1 MNPKSTSAK
10 FASNFRLSPIGGAGA
25 ALPAK
30 LIVVCA
36 IAFVASVAATVY
48 FCRSMSGG
56 MEMPGG
62 WTMSMMWMRMPGQTW
77 TASAGMF
84 MLMWLAMMVA
94 MMLPSAL
101 PMLLNFRQSL
111 PGNENRNLGA
121 PVIFAASGYFLVWQ
135 VFGAVVYLAG
145 VMFALATMRLEW
157 LSRMVPALSGAALM
171 VAGAIQLT
179 AWKMSGLRRCRTL
192 GCAELQSRDTL
203 KAGWCHG
210 LKQGAVC
217 FICCLAP
224 MLALL
229 VLGAMNLTVMILIAA
244 TIATE
249 KLVSKPEPFVRIFGI
264 AALIAGAVAIARSI
278 A

>member
-1 MNPKSTSAK
+1 MTHTRTDPVPNGRAPLFVFSGLVFTASA
-10 FASNFRLSPIGGAGA
+10 I
-25 ALPAK
+25 
-30 LIVVCA
+30 
-36 IAFVASVAATVY
+36 ATVY

-62 WTMSMMWMRMPGQTW
+62 WTMAMMWMRIPGQTW
-77 TASAGMF
+77 TASAAMF

-111 PGNENRNLGA
+111 PGYENRNSGA
-121 PVIFAASGYFLVWQ
+121 PVFFAASGYFMVWL
-135 VFGAVVYLAG
+135 VFGAGVYLAG
-145 VMFALATMRLEW
+145 VMFALAAMRLDW
-157 LSRMVPALSGAALM
+157 LSRMVPALSGVALI

-179 AWKMSGLRRCRTL
+179 AWKMSGLRRCRTS
-192 GCAELQSRDTL
+192 GCAELQNGDAL
-203 KAGWCHG
+203 QAGWRHG

-224 MLALL
+224 MLTLL
-229 VLGAMNLTVMILIAA
+229 ALGAMNLTVMILIAA

-264 AALIAGAVAIARSI
+264 AALIAGAVAIARSL
-278 A
+278 APP

>member
-1 MNPKSTSAK
+1 MTNTRTETISNRRALFFVFSGLVFAVSA
-10 FASNFRLSPIGGAGA
+10 
-25 ALPAK
+25 
-30 LIVVCA
+30 
-36 IAFVASVAATVY
+36 AATVY
-48 FCRSMSGG
+48 FSRSMSGG

-77 TASAGMF
+77 AASAAMF

-111 PGNENRNLGA
+111 LGNGNRNFGA
-121 PVIFAASGYFLVWQ
+121 PVIFAASGYFLVWL
-135 VFGAVVYLAG
+135 VFGAAVYLAG
-145 VMFALATMRLEW
+145 VMFALAAMRLEW
-157 LSRMVPALSGAALM
+157 LSRMVPTLSGAALM
-171 VAGAIQLT
+171 AAGAIQLT
-179 AWKMSGLRRCRTL
+179 AWKMSGLRRCRTS
-192 GCAELQSRDTL
+192 GCAELQSGNTL

-229 VLGAMNLTVMILIAA
+229 ALGAMNLTVMILIAA

-249 KLVSKPEPFVRIFGI
+249 KLVPKPEPFVRIFGI
-264 AALIAGAVAIARSI
+264 AALIIGAIAIARSLT
-278 A
+278 

>member
-1 MNPKSTSAK
+1 MTNTRTDAVPNRRAPFFVFSVLVFTASA
-10 FASNFRLSPIGGAGA
+10 
-25 ALPAK
+25 
-30 LIVVCA
+30 IV
-36 IAFVASVAATVY
+36 TVY

-77 TASAGMF
+77 TASAAMF

-111 PGNENRNLGA
+111 PGNENRNFGA
-121 PVIFAASGYFLVWQ
+121 PVIFAASGYFLVWL
-135 VFGAVVYLAG
+135 VFGAAVYLAG
-145 VMFALATMRLEW
+145 VMFALAAMRLEW

-171 VAGAIQLT
+171 AAGAIQLT
-179 AWKMSGLRRCRTL
+179 AWKMSGLRRCRTS
-192 GCAELQSRDTL
+192 GCAELQSGDAL

-229 VLGAMNLTVMILIAA
+229 ALGAMNLMVMILIAA

-249 KLVSKPEPFVRIFGI
+249 KLVSKPELFVRIFGI
-264 AALIAGAVAIARSI
+264 AALITGAVAIARSLVPP
-278 A
+278 